1 MADGAPEPAGARASR
16 PTASPHKP
24 VLAHERVPDF
34 FIVGHPKS
42 GTTAL
47 YEMLRRHPQIFMPDS
62 KEPWFF
68 APELHVRT
76 PPRPGGTPQTLEE
89 YLSLFRARRP
99 DQRAGEATALYLWS
113 QTAAARIAEV
123 QPDARIIAILREPAS
138 FLRSLHLQ
146 FLQVYVETESDLRRA
161 LELEHERRQ
170 GRAIPRHTYWPLALL
185 YSEYVRYVE
194 QLRRYEAVFPRE
206 QMLVLI
212 YDDFLRDNEGTVREV
227 LRFLQVSE
235 THPVESRTANPTVQA
250 RSQRLHGAVHAVSVG
265 RGPASLAVKG
275 AVKAFTPRRLRRRV
289 LYTVQQRVVFAAPR
303 PADESLMAE
312 LRARFRG
319 EVQTLSEHLNRDLV
333 TLWGYDDVE
342 AGGSRRCSANH
353 ST

>member
-1 MADGAPEPAGARASR
+1 M
-16 PTASPHKP
+16 TA
-24 VLAHERVPDF
+24 LAHKRVPDF
-34 FIVGHPKS
+34 FIVGHAKS

-47 YEMLRRHPQIFMPDS
+47 YEMLRGHPQIYMPDS

-89 YLSLFRARRP
+89 YLSLFDAAGP
-99 DQRAGEATALYLWS
+99 DQRVGEATAFYLWS

-123 QPDARIIAILREPAS
+123 QPAARIIAILREPAS

-146 FLQVYVETESDLRRA
+146 FLQVHVETESDLRRA
-161 LELEHERRQ
+161 LELEDERRQ
-170 GRAIPRHTYWPLALL
+170 GRSIPPHTYWPLALL
-185 YSEYVRYVE
+185 YSDHVRYVE

-227 LRFLQVSE
+227 LRFLQVN
-235 THPVESRTANPTVQA
+235 ESWRIEARTANPTVRP

-289 LYTVQQRVVFAAPR
+289 LHTVQERVVFADPR
-303 PADESLMAE
+303 PTDDRLMAE
-312 LRARFRG
+312 LRERFKG
-319 EVQTLSEHLNRDLV
+319 EVQALSEHLNRDLV
-333 TLWGYDDVE
+333 RLWGYGDDE
-342 AGGSRRCSANH
+342 AIASRRCSANR